1 MKAEAAASARIF
13 AGLLIALLVVG
24 GGPAIWTEHI
34 LDAPF
39 LVAPLGASATLL
51 ALSPSHA
58 YARPRALI
66 LGNLIAAALGMLA
79 ARFLGAPLIAAAAAL
94 AVSVVVLRALAL
106 THPPSSGLAIAT
118 ALSGAHAL
126 GASLA
131 YLGWHVLAGSAILAI
146 VMRVLAHPPEAGDGG
161 PC

>member
-13 AGLLIALLVVG
+13 AGLLVALLVVG
-24 GGPAIWTEHI
+24 GGPAIWTGHV
-34 LDAPF
+34 LDAPY

-66 LGNLIAAALGMLA
+66 LGNLIAAAFGMLA
-79 ARFLGAPLIAAAAAL
+79 AHVLSVPLFAAAAAL
-94 AVSVVVLRALAL
+94 AVSVVVLRGLAL
-106 THPPSSGLAIAT
+106 THPPASGLAIAS
-118 ALSGAHAL
+118 ALTGAQTL

-131 YLGWHVLAGSAILAI
+131 YLGWHVFAGSAILAI